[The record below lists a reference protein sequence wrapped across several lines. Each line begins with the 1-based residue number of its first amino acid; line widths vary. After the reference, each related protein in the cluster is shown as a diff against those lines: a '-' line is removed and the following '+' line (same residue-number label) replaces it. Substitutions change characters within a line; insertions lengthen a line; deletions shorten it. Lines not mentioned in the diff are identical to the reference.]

1 MFTQSSVILSI
12 LFDRES
18 LYFNW
23 FPETPVTH
31 ANQEFQPRLDALKGE
46 LVRQAGRVLAQ
57 AVTAVDC
64 CFNREEPDL
73 AAFEHAE
80 SIIDREDV
88 EIEQHSVP
96 LLAMGQTDPYAIR
109 SVLTIVKVNNELERI
124 ADCAA
129 NIASAVSETPPP
141 SDRFKVMA
149 NSVLGMLRD
158 SNRALESGNAAL
170 ARRVLSFDDAVN
182 DFKCEIVLDAQRGI
196 AEGHMSVE
204 EGFSLMK
211 VTKSLER
218 IADHCTNVCEQ
229 VIYLET
235 GKIMRH
241 DANGW
246 GDAVE
251 PGA

>member
-1 MFTQSSVILSI
+1 MN
-12 LFDRES
+12 D
-18 LYFNW
+18 
-23 FPETPVTH
+23 
-31 ANQEFQPRLDALKGE
+31 FQTDLQNLQDDLNKQGD
-46 LVRQAGRVLAQ
+46 RVLAL
-57 AVTAVDC
+57 ALNAVDS
-64 CFNREEPDL
+64 FFDSDKQK
-73 AAFEHAE
+73 AE
-80 SIIDREDV
+80 ASIASDPEIDRVDV
-88 EIEQHSVP
+88 EIEQHSIP
-96 LLAMGQTDPYAIR
+96 LLATGEASAQDIRAI
-109 SVLTIVKVNNELERI
+109 LTIVKVNNELERI

-241 DANGW
+241 DADGW

>member
-1 MFTQSSVILSI
+1 V
-12 LFDRES
+12 DA
-18 LYFNW
+18 
-23 FPETPVTH
+23 ETPVTPTDEQFLSLL
-31 ANQEFQPRLDALKGE
+31 NDLKGE
-46 LVRQAGRVLAQ
+46 LVLQADRVLAQ
-57 AVTAVDC
+57 TTIAVDC
-64 CFNREEPDL
+64 CFNREDTNLSQIE
-73 AAFEHAE
+73 EAE
-80 SIIDREDV
+80 KVIDQADV
-88 EIEQHSVP
+88 EIERHSVP

-129 NIASAVSETPPP
+129 NIANAVSETPTP

-158 SNRALESGNAAL
+158 SNRSLADGNADL
-170 ARRVLSFDDAVN
+170 ARQVLSFDDAVN
-182 DFKCEIVLDAQRGI
+182 EFKREIVLDAQRGI
-196 AEGHMSVE
+196 AEGRLNVE

-218 IADHCTNVCEQ
+218 IADHCTNICEQ

-241 DANGW
+241 DAEGW

-251 PGA
+251 PEA